1 MNRNE
6 YLQQEE
12 LENYLQQVFGLDRIL
27 WLESGYL
34 AGDDTD
40 SHVDTL
46 ARFCSEDTIAYVQCT
61 DEEDEH
67 FAELRERIVQYM
79 DERISH
85 SMTGGH
91 RLSVILP
98 E

>member
-1 MNRNE
+1 MDIE
-6 YLQQEE
+6 Q
-12 LENYLQQVFGLDRIL
+12 
-27 WLESGYL
+27 S

-67 FAELRERIVQYM
+67 YAELQEMEEELKEFTQENGEPYRLIALPIAIKWNGRVKRFAQLPM
-79 DERISH
+79 QIS
-85 SMTGGH
+85 
-91 RLSVILP
+91 
-98 E
+98 